1 MADDVTPHSAAF
13 LSSPSIRRATF
24 SVCDC
29 FSIDWFLSSP
39 SIRRATAGARADLHP
54 TIVSILALHT
64 EGDASRMAMRS
75 SGVMVSILAL
85 HTEGDAGA
93 DGFQRVGQT
102 VSILALHTE
111 GDQSGITENEDAL
124 VSILALHTE
133 GDDVGRDC
141 VHHALQFLSSPSI
154 RRATVCAMPLAIP
167 SPFLSS
173 PSIRRATC
181 AITWRAWTT
190 NCFYPR
196 PPYGGRRTTPMHW
209 GTR

>member
-1 MADDVTPHSAAF
+1 MEKEVVMHA
-13 LSSPSIRRATF
+13 
-24 SVCDC
+24 
-29 FSIDWFLSSP
+29 
-39 SIRRATAGARADLHP
+39 
-54 TIVSILALHT
+54 IVSILALHT

-154 RRATVCAMPLAIP
+154 RRATVCAM
-167 SPFLSS
+167 
-173 PSIRRATC
+173 
-181 AITWRAWTT
+181 
-190 NCFYPR
+190 
-196 PPYGGRRTTPMHW
+196 HW